1 MEPSF
6 LYHSFGISRSNQL
19 SKHLVSMVATES
31 KYQEAWCSDSL
42 KQTESFFLVI
52 WDYNYLK
59 SKAQIYPTLE
69 WVTTLGKVFTFT
81 CCCIIYSKC
90 IIISI
95 GEILTPNI

>member
-52 WDYNYLK
+52 WDHNYQNRKLK
-59 SKAQIYPTLE
+59 STPHWNGLPRWAK
-69 WVTTLGKVFTFT
+69 
-81 CCCIIYSKC
+81 YSRLPVAAL
-90 IIISI
+90 STANV
-95 GEILTPNI
+95 L

>member
-6 LYHSFGISRSNQL
+6 LYYSFGISRSNQL

-42 KQTESFFLVI
+42 KQAESFFLVI

-69 WVTTLGKVFTFT
+69 WVTTLGKVFTLT
-81 CCCIIYSKC
+81 CCCIINGKG
-90 IIISI
+90 IIIGI